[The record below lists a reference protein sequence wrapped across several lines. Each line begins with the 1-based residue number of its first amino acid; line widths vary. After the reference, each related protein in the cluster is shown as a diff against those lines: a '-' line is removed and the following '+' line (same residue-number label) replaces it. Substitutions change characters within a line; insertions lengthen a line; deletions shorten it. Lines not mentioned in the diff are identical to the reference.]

1 MGFEMLMDVLAL
13 KAKKNGVD
21 LIVMENALDIT
32 QHNNSDSCQVTNQS
46 DINASKR
53 IQRCTRNCCI
63 LYQIILRF

>member
-1 MGFEMLMDVLAL
+1 MTFTQLITMIAV

-21 LIVMENALDIT
+21 LIVMENALGIT

-53 IQRCTRNCCI
+53 ILSNASKRIQRCT
-63 LYQIILRF
+63 

>member
-1 MGFEMLMDVLAL
+1 MGFEMLMDMLAL

-21 LIVMENALDIT
+21 LIVMENALGIT

-53 IQRCTRNCCI
+53 ILSNASKRIQRRT
-63 LYQIILRF
+63 